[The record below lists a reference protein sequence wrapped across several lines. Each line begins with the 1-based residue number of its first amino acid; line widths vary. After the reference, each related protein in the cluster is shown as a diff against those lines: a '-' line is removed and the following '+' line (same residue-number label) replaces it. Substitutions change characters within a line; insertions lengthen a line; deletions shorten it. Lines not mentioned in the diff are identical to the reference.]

1 MNNILI
7 VIFVFY
13 VLLSFLLAYVSSI
26 LAKSRNQSR
35 ALWFWLTLIFPIA
48 IVFIAFK
55 DKQAFKSNYSKKN
68 DVQSE
73 NNFNVFVSLWTLTI
87 KEVRRFLRIWVQT
100 LVPPAVTMSLYFVI
114 FGSLIG
120 PRIGSMDGFDYIQY
134 MIPGLI
140 MLSVITNSYNNVVS
154 SFYAVKFQ
162 KSIEELL
169 ISPMPNWTIL
179 LGFVLG
185 GVSRGVLIG
194 IIVFGVSLLFYPD
207 FTVAN
212 PVLTITVLFLTSVLF
227 SLMGFINAV
236 FADSFDDI
244 SIIPTFILTPLIY
257 LGGVFYSINILP
269 DVWRSIS
276 MANPMLYVVN
286 TFREGMLGVSDV
298 SIPFSLGMIIT
309 FILVLSV
316 SCLYL
321 LKKGTGIRQ

>member
-1 MNNILI
+1 MSRIDLKN
-7 VIFVFY
+7 Y
-13 VLLSFLLAYVSSI
+13 LSKWLA
-26 LAKSRNQSR
+26 
-35 ALWFWLTLIFPIA
+35 PM
-48 IVFIAFK
+48 
-55 DKQAFKSNYSKKN
+55 KSNYKVSI
-68 DVQSE
+68 
-73 NNFNVFVSLWTLTI
+73 SLWTLTV
-87 KEVRRFLRIWVQT
+87 KEVRRFIRIWVQT

-154 SFYAVKFQ
+154 SFYGVKFQ

-169 ISPMPNWTIL
+169 ISPMPNWAIL

-185 GVSRGVLIG
+185 GVCRGVLIG
-194 IIVFGVSLLFYPD
+194 FIVFGVSLIFYPD
-207 FTVAN
+207 FTVVN
-212 PVLTITVLFLTSVLF
+212 PILTIVVLFLTSILF

-236 FADSFDDI
+236 YADSFDDI

-269 DVWRSIS
+269 DIWRSIS
-276 MANPMLYVVN
+276 MFNPMLYVVN
-286 TFREGMLGVSDV
+286 TFREGMLGSSDV
-298 SIPFSLGMIIT
+298 SIPFSLGMIFA
-309 FILVLSV
+309 FIGILTGA
-316 SCLYL
+316 CLYF

>member
-1 MNNILI
+1 MRNN
-7 VIFVFY
+7 
-13 VLLSFLLAYVSSI
+13 SSI
-26 LAKSRNQSR
+26 L
-35 ALWFWLTLIFPIA
+35 IG
-48 IVFIAFK
+48 
-55 DKQAFKSNYSKKN
+55 
-68 DVQSE
+68 
-73 NNFNVFVSLWTLTI
+73 LWTLTV

-154 SFYAVKFQ
+154 SFYSVKFQ

-185 GVSRGVLIG
+185 GVSRGILIG
-194 IIVFGVSLLFYPD
+194 FIVYAVSLLFYPD
-207 FTVAN
+207 FTVVN
-212 PVLTITVLFLTSVLF
+212 PLLTLTVLFLTAVLF

-269 DVWRSIS
+269 EMWRSIS

-298 SIPFSLGMIIT
+298 SIVFSLSMIIG
-309 FILVLSV
+309 FIVLLTV